1 MLASALRSAVFAR
14 RSCTTPGGSV
24 HLMVVLR
31 ATQKVLRSLPQCA
44 SDLVDSDSALGDW
57 YVNRIVVDR
66 RPLLLLVSSR
76 SLLAILTP
84 AREVRALPD
93 RLANIVGDRLRR
105 LQVSEAV
112 VASEVEATAPVRV
125 GRTIDRSVTG
135 QLVDFAKAL
144 PYYLPIDG
152 WDESTLRAAEERLAE
167 TPCRSSRPFSEVIWP
182 ARTAIQLLK
191 TAWPV
196 STTRH

>member
-1 MLASALRSAVFAR
+1 MESGATRANVPNQLFLGDSVRSV
-14 RSCTTPGGSV
+14 
-24 HLMVVLR
+24 VVLR

-44 SDLVDSDSALGDW
+44 CDLGTSENALGDW

-84 AREVRALPD
+84 AREVRTFPD
-93 RLANIVGDRLRR
+93 RLAKVVGDRLRR

-112 VASEVEATAPVRV
+112 VASEVEATLLVRV
-125 GRTIDRSVTG
+125 GKTIDRSVTG

-152 WDESTLRAAEERLAE
+152 WDESTLQAAEEKLAE
-167 TPCRSSRPFSEVIWP
+167 TPCRSSRRFSEVIWP
-182 ARTAIQLLK
+182 GRTAIQLLH
-191 TAWPV
+191 TTWPV